1 MLSHAPVKP
10 PEISVSNKSLVP
22 CIFDDHD
29 SELDL
34 LCATVAEMGYS
45 SRPTSNPEEV
55 CRLVQSGEC
64 RVVFAAVE
72 LCGGASDFALLNRIV
87 SLDPGA
93 FVIVMS
99 ANHRTESALE
109 AVRLGAADFLSKPI
123 DPLRLRDVLRDAEA
137 LFDQRRRV
145 QALQSELLN
154 DWEFLGLVGKSP
166 AMLEVCDFV
175 RKVARHY
182 RYALLAGPP
191 GSGKESVARAMQ
203 RLSPAG
209 RERMVI
215 CPCPPASDT
224 QLEIQLFGCARGA
237 AGSADPR
244 PGIFEYADRG
254 TVFLEEIAE
263 TSLAVQARLVR
274 LLQTREVQRLGSN
287 DVRLV
292 NVRLI
297 AATCRDLRA
306 ESLAGR
312 FREDLLQFLGE
323 VQRRIPPLA
332 ARVED
337 IPLLVSHFVKKYNAV
352 YAKSVL
358 GVSRRAQDLLL
369 RHPWPG
375 NVRELEQV
383 ISSALVTTAK
393 SHIDLEDLPET
404 MHRPLATPAL
414 ESLSLD
420 EVCNAHIRRV
430 LALCRGN
437 RLRAAQILGIG
448 RTSLYRYLK
457 QDPRAA
463 APSRRNKPEPHPA
476 TRPV

>member
-1 MLSHAPVKP
+1 MCCETLRRCS
-10 PEISVSNKSLVP
+10 IS
-22 CIFDDHD
+22 
-29 SELDL
+29 
-34 LCATVAEMGYS
+34 
-45 SRPTSNPEEV
+45 
-55 CRLVQSGEC
+55 
-64 RVVFAAVE
+64 AA
-72 LCGGASDFALLNRIV
+72 G
-87 SLDPGA
+87 
-93 FVIVMS
+93 
-99 ANHRTESALE
+99 
-109 AVRLGAADFLSKPI
+109 
-123 DPLRLRDVLRDAEA
+123 
-137 LFDQRRRV
+137 

-209 RERMVI
+209 RERIVI
-215 CPCPPASDT
+215 CPCPPAPDN

-237 AGSADPR
+237 AGSADPQ

-254 TVFLEEIAE
+254 TVFLEEIAV
-263 TSLAVQARLVR
+263 TSLAVQARLLR

-292 NVRLI
+292 NVRVI
-297 AATCRDLRA
+297 AGTSRDLRA

-312 FREDLLQFLGE
+312 FREDLLHLLGE
-323 VQRRIPPLA
+323 VQWRIPPLS

-358 GVSRRAQDLLL
+358 GVSRRAQDVLLH
-369 RHPWPG
+369 HPWPG

-383 ISSALVTTAK
+383 ISSALVTTAR

-404 MHRPLATPAL
+404 MHHHLAKPPLGTAL

-457 QDPRAA
+457 QDPR
-463 APSRRNKPEPHPA
+463 PA